1 MKNSYTNFF
10 IPFLILFA
18 ILISFSQNDYENF
31 DTTAPNSPTGALLV
45 TYDGKIISDD
55 EILLVAPDGSPLPEE
70 NFIDNIKSVG
80 INGNNFKN
88 VKSIETVLWLVD
100 GKEHM
105 SVKISENIDYNGSP
119 TDCKISLYGKK
130 NVPVVT
136 SHDDVPVVTSHAAAP
151 VVTSHAAAPVITS
164 QAAVPVVTSQA
175 AVPVVTSQAAAYVP
189 NTLFTTTPSITTAR
203 TTMPLSLM
211 ATSAMTTTARTTMP
225 LSLMATSAMTTTAR
239 GTPFM

>member
-31 DTTAPNSPTGALLV
+31 DTTAPNRPTGALLV

-70 NFIDNIKSVG
+70 IFIDNIKSVG

-88 VKSIETVLWLVD
+88 VKSIGTVLWLDD

-105 SVKISENIDYNGSP
+105 SVKISETIDYNGSP

-136 SHDDVPVVTSHAAAP
+136 SHDDVPVITSQ
-151 VVTSHAAAPVITS
+151 AAAPVITS
-164 QAAVPVVTSQA
+164 QAAAPVVTSQA
-175 AVPVVTSQAAAYVP
+175 AAPLVTSQAAAYVP

-203 TTMPLSLM
+203 TTMPLTLM
-211 ATSAMTTTARTTMP
+211 ATSDMSTTARTTMP

>member
-151 VVTSHAAAPVITS
+151 VI
-164 QAAVPVVTSQA
+164 TSQA